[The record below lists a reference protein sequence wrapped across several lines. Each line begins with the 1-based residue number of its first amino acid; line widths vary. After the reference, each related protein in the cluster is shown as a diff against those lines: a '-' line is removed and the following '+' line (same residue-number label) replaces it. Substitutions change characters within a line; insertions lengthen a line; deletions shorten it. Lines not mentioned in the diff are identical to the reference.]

1 MTLILI
7 TCQQQ
12 GRPFD
17 YYYVKVFQ
25 RQIFAIFMPQQGS
38 FAMKIPPPPP
48 NENPPSL
55 QCYHMYQSVSYTCY
69 TQVKVHT
76 ECTSTSLT
84 SNK

>member
-7 TCQQQ
+7 SCQQQ

-17 YYYVKVFQ
+17 YYYVKVFKD
-25 RQIFAIFMPQQGS
+25 ILLFLCPSKGV
-38 FAMKIPPPPP
+38 FAMKI
-48 NENPPSL
+48 PPSL

-76 ECTSTSLT
+76 VHAALG
-84 SNK
+84 

>member
-7 TCQQQ
+7 SCQQQ

-25 RQIFAIFMPQQGS
+25 RHFAIFMPKQGS
-38 FAMKIPPPPP
+38 FAMKIPPP

-69 TQVKVHT
+69 TQNKVHT
-76 ECTSTSLT
+76 VHAALG
-84 SNK
+84 